1 MQNLKKALL
10 QGGCAVALALGTL
23 TTAHAQVGGSLGL
36 GVVGKA
42 GSGKSDFGFHGEAWI
57 GAGGFGGYLAGG
69 SNDGEA
75 FGEFGAGARFM
86 VGGNVGVGA
95 LLTFAAQDGEDS
107 NKMFYAVKP
116 TVEVGIDGL
125 TFTTT
130 MQIPV
135 GKKERSANNGYGNVE
150 LRDQPTKPDCSN
162 PMNPN
167 ARVCV
172 PYLVGRENGK
182 EENRF
187 GVDLNAAYRLDL
199 GGFYV
204 TPQIGVG
211 VYDRAQGKN
220 LVRFHAGAVAG
231 LGFGS
236 GLAFEG
242 GIHVKHDNKS
252 TSADRDGKTQA
263 VFSAGLTWHFGGQG
277 ANPASDF
284 VNRSFNRTPFNKG
297 VVSSTSLGKSF
308 DERFY
313 LTDSNN
319 RKDPVQLV
327 RFLDG
332 KDLSPQTRIQD
343 LNSNEVLV
351 ILGDNGEIKFDTT
364 SVTISKAHTYF
375 IGGGSQ
381 VKVSGINGHTGT
393 WLTPGTRPTITAGNL
408 PNQAILVNGAENVML
423 KGFDM
428 VGDSTTPPVTLIKLA
443 SSPLNVIDDLSLK
456 NANERLLQVTN
467 SSNNTRIS
475 NIKGSGVGKNVLNG
489 VGIEVDASKNVVIE
503 NLTLTEMGANSVGV
517 NFIGGS
523 DNGILRN
530 FSISDNDNNY
540 FAGVR
545 VAGSIKLTIEQ
556 GTISGGA
563 RGIMVLAQSDQTTIN
578 NVRIADIGSVTATGL
593 MIDKSKN
600 VSISNVDIVN
610 ISKDGTGVGLQV
622 QNDSGVLI
630 QNVHV
635 SGVGVG
641 FNLTDGAG
649 MTEITDLGGNT
660 FTAANAMQKACDG
673 TTDIKGKLTVTVTN
687 DGKPATCD

>member
-1 MQNLKKALL
+1 MQNLKKVLL

-86 VGGNVGVGA
+86 VGGNVGLGA

-116 TVEVGIDGL
+116 TFEVGFGGL

-135 GKKERSANNGYGNVE
+135 GKKERSVNNGYGNVE
-150 LRDQPTKPDCSN
+150 LRDKPGTDTCSN
-162 PMNPN
+162 PANPN

-172 PYLVGRENGK
+172 PYLVGHENGK

-231 LGFGS
+231 LGFGG

-277 ANPASDF
+277 ANAPSDF

-308 DERFY
+308 DERLR
-313 LTDSNN
+313 LTDSNSGVVV
-319 RKDPVQLV
+319 DTV
-327 RFLDG
+327 RFTSSTDAT
-332 KDLSPQTRIQD
+332 PVYTRMAN
-343 LNSNEVLV
+343 LASNEVLV
-351 ILGDNGEIKFDTT
+351 IMGGADIAFGNNTANITN
-364 SVTISKAHTYF
+364 SNTYF

-381 VKVSGINGHTGT
+381 VKVTGVNGHTGT
-393 WLTPGTRPTITAGNL
+393 WLTPGTRPTITAGNVTDR
-408 PNQAILVNGAENVML
+408 AIFVNGAKNVML

-428 VGDSTTPPVTLIKLA
+428 FGNGTATKRLVELNNADDS
-443 SSPLNVIDDLSLK
+443 VIDDLSLRS
-456 NANERLLQVTN
+456 ASLRLLEVRN
-467 SSNNTRIS
+467 SSHNTRIS
-475 NIKGSGVGKNVLNG
+475 NLRGANIAALQIAVEINNSTH
-489 VGIEVDASKNVVIE
+489 VVID
-503 NLTLTEMGANSVGV
+503 NLTLTEMGAGSIGV
-517 NFIGGS
+517 VFQGGS
-523 DNGILRN
+523 DYGVLRN
-530 FSISDNDNNY
+530 FSISDNNNDY
-540 FAGVR
+540 LGGVR
-545 VAGSIKLTIEQ
+545 VNQSSNAKIELGKIDGASIGVGVDGNNSDFVVIDNV
-556 GTISGGA
+556 
-563 RGIMVLAQSDQTTIN
+563 IMTK
-578 NVRIADIGSVTATGL
+578 IAATGL
-593 MIDKSKN
+593 FVVSADDLQITN
-600 VSISNVDIVN
+600 VSISGRDAGGASGINLFSGNMEN
-610 ISKDGTGVGLQV
+610 IRIG
-622 QNDSGVLI
+622 
-630 QNVHV
+630 NVHISNFV
-635 SGVGVG
+635 TGYNMPSNMPMNTIIV
-641 FNLTDGAG
+641 
-649 MTEITDLGGNT
+649 EDLGGNT
-660 FTAANAMQKACDG
+660 FTAANSMQKACDSTVNATG
-673 TTDIKGKLTVTVTN
+673 GLNVTVTN
-687 DGKPATCD
+687 DGKPATCR